1 MSRAL
6 ITESYLTGVA
16 NAIRAK
22 LGVQDTYTPPQMA
35 AAIESIPTGG
45 ITPTGTKQIT
55 QNGTHDVTQYA
66 SANVN
71 VQPNLQSKT
80 ATQNGTVTPDQGYDG
95 LSSVVVNVSG
105 GGNALPSDYQEVEYI
120 QTTGI
125 QYVQVDFPVS
135 ENDEIISKTM
145 LLSIAS
151 GQSEAGFAGILITES
166 GTNYFWELY
175 YYVSSGSI
183 LIDAYPTTGDRPY
196 MMSAVS
202 GSGQTALNVQNTL
215 VSKFTRVPEPKVL
228 TSFLVGAYRTDRYPF
243 AGRIYS
249 FAVRRNGYKVV
260 DLVPCY
266 RKSDSV
272 IGLFDLVRQ
281 VFYTNAGSGAF
292 AKGPDVL

>member
-1 MSRAL
+1 MGERAT
-6 ITESYLTGVA
+6 IDQDYLYDIA
-16 NAIRAK
+16 DAIRAK
-22 LGVQDTYTPPQMA
+22 NGSSDTYTPEQMA
-35 AAIESIPTGG
+35 PAIADIHTGADAEALSV
-45 ITPTGTKQIT
+45 TA
-55 QNGTHDVTQYA
+55 NGTYTAPAGVAYTPVT
-66 SANVN
+66 VN
-71 VQPNLQSKT
+71 VQPNLQAKT

-95 LSSVVVNVSG
+95 LSSVDVNVG
-105 GGNALPSDYQEVEYI
+105 IVLPSSYQEVEYI
-120 QTTGI
+120 QTTGA

-135 ENDEIISKTM
+135 ENDEIISNTM

-151 GQSEAGFAGILITES
+151 GTSEAGFAGILVDES
-166 GTNYFWELY
+166 DTLYFWELY

-183 LIDAYPTTGDRPY
+183 LIDAYPITGDRPY

-249 FAVRRNGYKVV
+249 FAVRRNGYRVV

-281 VFYTNAGSGAF
+281 VFYTNAGSGTF
-292 AKGPDVL
+292 VKGQDVL